1 MSLNFMNLLVLFS
14 YNCVSWDKKCF
25 QTKAVLRRPCPIII
39 ISANGWMKI
48 TRKENDS
55 KVKWYRLQ
63 PMGIFCY
70 RLLKIFLLL
79 LPIANSIPQIHTYTA
94 IILFT
99 QKNFNTGTYLFINF
113 NTISQAPIGLIVLWV
128 IKIAAFLMG

>member
-1 MSLNFMNLLVLFS
+1 
-14 YNCVSWDKKCF
+14 
-25 QTKAVLRRPCPIII
+25 
-39 ISANGWMKI
+39 
-48 TRKENDS
+48 
-55 KVKWYRLQ
+55 
-63 PMGIFCY
+63 MGIFCY

-113 NTISQAPIGLIVLWV
+113 NTISQAPYRTHCSMSNKNRSLLDGLIESIEKREKKNL
-128 IKIAAFLMG
+128 